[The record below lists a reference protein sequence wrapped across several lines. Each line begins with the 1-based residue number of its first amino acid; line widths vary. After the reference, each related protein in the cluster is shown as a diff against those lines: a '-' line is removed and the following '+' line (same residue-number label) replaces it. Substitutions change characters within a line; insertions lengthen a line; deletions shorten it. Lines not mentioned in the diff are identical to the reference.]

1 MIVRMESI
9 AFLECMRIW
18 SLYAIKRN
26 WGAALCGCPVTL
38 LDIAGGRLCRD

>member
-1 MIVRMESI
+1 MIVRMEGV

-26 WGAALCGCPVTL
+26 QGAAHFGCPVTL
-38 LDIAGGRLCRD
+38 LDIAGVRL